1 MTQSELIAKIAADA
15 SISQAEAGRLL
26 DAAVSAISGALSK
39 GDEVRLS
46 GLGIFD
52 VAERAAREGR
62 NPATGAALKIAASK
76 AVRFRAAKALK
87 DSVNGGKSK

>member
-15 SISQAEAGRLL
+15 GVTQAEAGRIL
-26 DAAVSAISGALSK
+26 DATLSAISGALAK

-52 VAERAAREGR
+52 VADRAAREGR
-62 NPATGAALKIAASK
+62 NPATGEALKIAASK

-87 DSVNGGKSK
+87 DGVNGAKK